1 MKKYMTLKAFYMRYS
16 LWAAILNTIP
26 LAYYLFVRNY
36 PNIWVLFIGNLLFS
50 AVVLMSVFKGNHR
63 VHDTA
68 SVRSL
73 FMMGLKVTI
82 YGVLLATGL
91 CLLLLLINSMFTGIS
106 SRDIPPQAGR
116 GDILFTILSNTIAV
130 NAVLGAL
137 AALIGATVVKRNQ
150 KTEQG
155 KTLY

>member
-1 MKKYMTLKAFYMRYS
+1 MTLKTFYIRYS
-16 LWAAILNTIP
+16 LWAAILYTLSVI
-26 LAYYLFVRNY
+26 AYLFFLNY
-36 PNIWVLFIGNLLFS
+36 TNLWFLIIGNILFS
-50 AVVLMSVFKGNHR
+50 GIVLIAVFRGNHR

-82 YGVLLATGL
+82 YGILIATAL
-91 CLLLLLINSMFTGIS
+91 CVILLIINSFFNSVTSG
-106 SRDIPPQAGR
+106 DEPAAAGR
-116 GDILFTILSNTIAV
+116 GDILFTILAQTIAV

-137 AALIGATVVKRNQ
+137 AALIGATVVKKNQ
-150 KTEQG
+150 KSEAG

>member
-1 MKKYMTLKAFYMRYS
+1 MTLKAFYIRYS
-16 LWAAILNTIP
+16 VWAAVLNTLSIIVF
-26 LAYYLFVRNY
+26 LFIRNY
-36 PNIWVLFIGNLLFS
+36 TNAWVLFVGNILFS
-50 AVVLMSVFKGNHR
+50 AVVLISVFRGNHR

-82 YGVLLATGL
+82 YGILLATVL
-91 CLLLLLINSMFTGIS
+91 CVILLLVNSMFTGITS
-106 SRDIPPQAGR
+106 KDVPAQAGR

-137 AALIGATVVKRNQ
+137 AALIGASVVKRNQ
-150 KTEQG
+150 KTGQG